1 MGLWLIR
8 AELFLPV
15 NCSILFSG
23 KPADS
28 SSSRGVINLR
38 EQVNKG
44 APARKHFPTYGTG
57 CCCRTLMT
65 VSRRLTDRLQ
75 LVKIAY
81 SVCVCVCV
89 CAHAR
94 VHVCVYLG
102 AIGREAITYSLFVL
116 YIPLDCR
123 SHHLTNQYVVIV
135 PVLRVFIVQQGT

>member
-81 SVCVCVCV
+81 SVGVCVRTRACMCV
-89 CAHAR
+89 SIL
-94 VHVCVYLG
+94 VQLG
-102 AIGREAITYSLFVL
+102 ER
-116 YIPLDCR
+116 P
-123 SHHLTNQYVVIV
+123 
-135 PVLRVFIVQQGT
+135 